1 MIIDTETKITPLP
14 KEFVGTGEVRGYVFS
29 QIRATKYGFIY
40 EQSFRK
46 GKYYEVFKRRINTR
60 FGNVSYPT
68 SKAFGKW
75 AWSTSS
81 LERAKEILES
91 FKE

>member
-1 MIIDTETKITPLP
+1 MIANTQCNVTPLP
-14 KEFVGTGEVRGYVFS
+14 KIIIGTGEVKGYKFR
-29 QIRATKYGFIY
+29 QIKATKYGFIY
-40 EQSFRK
+40 EQLFGK
-46 GKYYEVFKRRINTR
+46 GKHYEVFKRRINTR

-75 AWSTSS
+75 AWSTST
-81 LERAKEILES
+81 LERAEKILES